1 MLVVLMVY
9 AARYATATLIVIA
22 AAFVTA
28 EFALSAAE
36 MTACAPQIKVA
47 SIISA
52 VVSERKG
59 IWRIYSIN
67 KLFNLS

>member
-1 MLVVLMVY
+1 MLVVLMAY
-9 AARYATATLIVIA
+9 AARCATATLIVIA

-52 VVSERKG
+52 VILANLRMLAALVPTA
-59 IWRIYSIN
+59 
-67 KLFNLS
+67 KL